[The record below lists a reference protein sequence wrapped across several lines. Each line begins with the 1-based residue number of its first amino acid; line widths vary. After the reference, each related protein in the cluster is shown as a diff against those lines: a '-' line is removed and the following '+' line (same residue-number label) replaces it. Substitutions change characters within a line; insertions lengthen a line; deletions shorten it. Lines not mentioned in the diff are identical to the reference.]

1 MSLPHFAKLS
11 LRNHAGDAVGVTLAA
26 DGESTCRLAC
36 PAGPVHVLASSSQ
49 PVIIGSSVGGGLSVL
64 QDGVNGVSLSCAGSG
79 GITMPDVAAITAS
92 GAIQA
97 ASLMYGST
105 DVETAIGAASSAAS
119 SAQSAAET
127 ASSSITALEARVAYL
142 ESQFQ

>member
-1 MSLPHFAKLS
+1 
-11 LRNHAGDAVGVTLAA
+11 
-26 DGESTCRLAC
+26 
-36 PAGPVHVLASSSQ
+36 
-49 PVIIGSSVGGGLSVL
+49 
-64 QDGVNGVSLSCAGSG
+64 
-79 GITMPDVAAITAS
+79 MPDVETITAS